1 MKQIQRRTSVSTP
14 SKMLSRRQAEMHQVN
29 ILWSFGAVCG
39 SNFSILFLVPLMPG
53 FTHHERKTFYK
64 LKQELSHLLT
74 LEIKNAPNLQTPWV
88 VALWAYL
95 RSGSTQSECFNNH
108 WPACTST
115 WNGLK
120 VFIFVLVLC
129 FFKLQFTIGNNI
141 LYCDLVYTVYRLFN
155 NVWFCSMHS
164 SLLFHFWNIQ
174 GLSC

>member
-1 MKQIQRRTSVSTP
+1 M
-14 SKMLSRRQAEMHQVN
+14 
-29 ILWSFGAVCG
+29 
-39 SNFSILFLVPLMPG
+39 LFLVPRMPG

-64 LKQELSHLLT
+64 PKEKLSHLLT
-74 LEIKNAPNLQTPWV
+74 LEIKSAHNLQTPWV

-115 WNGLK
+115 YK

-155 NVWFCSMHS
+155 QNNILGTMFDLAPCTALFYSTFEIFRAWAVKLISWTTNGSRLIVWKTVPLRM
-164 SLLFHFWNIQ
+164 LVDLEKR
-174 GLSC
+174 